1 MCRDVSD
8 ILKLCIGFDIVENIF
23 FFYKIMTFS
32 NMMTRLYNQL
42 FQQIFSKG
50 NRGTSPARGHHQP
63 EDSYSSMNP
72 AHLEKIKRQKRFI
85 LPVLKR
91 WPPERLIKDKMNK
104 YIIIIK

>member
-8 ILKLCIGFDIVENIF
+8 ILKLCIGFDIEENIYF

-42 FQQIFSKG
+42 FQQTFSNG
-50 NRGTSPARGHHQP
+50 NGGTSPARGHHQP

-72 AHLEKIKRQKRFI
+72 AHLEKNKRQKRFI
-85 LPVLKR
+85 LSVLKR
-91 WPPERLIKDKMNK
+91 
-104 YIIIIK
+104 